1 MATLAHETRENPF
14 DQDKKG
20 GMPSKIQDA
29 MVRRQLEGALL
40 AGASINQAASVAGIN
55 PSTFRRWRLK
65 AEAGE
70 EPYATFFEDLHMA
83 RDRAILRRLS
93 VIDAAAAAGTWQ
105 AAAWWL
111 ERNFP
116 ELYGQRSRHEVTGKD
131 GESIVVELKWP
142 D

>member
-1 MATLAHETRENPF
+1 
-14 DQDKKG
+14 
-20 GMPSKIQDA
+20 MPSKIQDA